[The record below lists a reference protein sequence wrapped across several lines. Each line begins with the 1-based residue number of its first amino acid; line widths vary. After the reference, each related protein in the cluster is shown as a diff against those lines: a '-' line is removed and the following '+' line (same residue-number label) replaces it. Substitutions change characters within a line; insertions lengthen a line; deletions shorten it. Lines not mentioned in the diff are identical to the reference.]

1 MIASKRRPDASPSG
15 ELQSVFNE
23 LLREDAPAESE
34 TGGLHEKD
42 DANPLDIGAS
52 LAFDEVF
59 RDVGRPAPT
68 FGGLVKDDRPYDE
81 RGKDLSR

>member
-15 ELQSVFNE
+15 ELQSVSNE
-23 LLREDAPAESE
+23 LLGEDSPSESE
-34 TGGLHEKD
+34 TGSLHEGD
-42 DANPLDIGAS
+42 DADPLDISAS

-68 FGGLVKDDRPYDE
+68 FGGWFGEGRWTVR
-81 RGKDLSR
+81 